1 MKSLTQILWGTAAA
15 ILTGC
20 MAPGSIGSPQ
30 GASCRAGEYIVTLI
44 SAQEPHRIE
53 ISGRGTKGNG
63 YRISLLL
70 ISVKDGSR
78 RVVPVGRNIELPSL
92 SYGGR
97 ILGDDP
103 ARGMVWFQVHEDMA
117 YDYRHH
123 RLLHEREL
131 PRGGGP
137 PNPAR
142 LSDPSSADKYLEPG
156 GPELRA
162 KYHKASYIRGSA
174 PGLYTYFTKPGLY
187 GTVVIA
193 STNWTL
199 ETGLYKLDQ
208 ILPSPAQLAVI
219 GTYPPIPDK
228 LSEPFLLIIDSRTG
242 QLSAKHSMWV
252 P

>member
-1 MKSLTQILWGTAAA
+1 
-15 ILTGC
+15 
-20 MAPGSIGSPQ
+20 MAPATIGSPQ
-30 GASCRAGEYIVTLI
+30 GASYRAGDYIVTLI
-44 SAQEPHRIE
+44 SAQEPHMID

-78 RVVPVGRNIELPSL
+78 RVVPVGRNIELPSV
-92 SYGGR
+92 SFGGR

-131 PRGGGP
+131 PGGGGP
-137 PNPAR
+137 PNPAG
-142 LSDPSSADKYLEPG
+142 LSDPSSVDRYLEAA
-156 GPELRA
+156 GPELRNA
-162 KYHKASYIRGSA
+162 AHHKASYIRGSA

-193 STNWTL
+193 SASPAWTL

-208 ILPSPAQLAVI
+208 VLPTPDSLAVI
-219 GTYPPIPDK
+219 GTYPPVPDK
-228 LSEPFLLIIDSRTG
+228 LSEPSILLIDPATG
-242 QLSAKHSMWV
+242 RFTTHSLWV
-252 P
+252 R

>member
-1 MKSLTQILWGTAAA
+1 MKSLTQLLWGTAAA
-15 ILTGC
+15 MLTGC
-20 MAPGSIGSPQ
+20 MAPGTIGSPQ
-30 GASCRAGEYIVTLI
+30 GASVRAGDYIVTLI
-44 SAQEPHRIE
+44 SAQEPHMIE

-92 SYGGR
+92 SIGGR

-117 YDYRHH
+117 YDYRNH
-123 RLLHEREL
+123 RLFHEREL

-142 LSDPSSADKYLEPG
+142 LSDPSSVAKYLDDA

-162 KYHKASYIRGSA
+162 KYTRASYIRGSA
-174 PGLYTYFTKPGLY
+174 PGLYTYLTKPGLY

-199 ETGLYKLDQ
+199 ETGLYRLDQ
-208 ILPSPAQLAVI
+208 ILPDPEHLAVI
-219 GTYPPIPDK
+219 GTKPPIPDK
-228 LSEPFLLIIDSRTG
+228 LSEPFLMLIDTRTG
-242 QLSAKHSMWV
+242 QASTHSLWV
-252 P
+252 Q

>member
-1 MKSLTQILWGTAAA
+1 
-15 ILTGC
+15 
-20 MAPGSIGSPQ
+20 MAPGSVGSPQ
-30 GASCRAGEYIVTLI
+30 GASYRAGDYIVTLI
-44 SAQEPHRIE
+44 SAQEPHMID

-78 RVVPVGRNIELPSL
+78 RVVPVGRNIELPSV
-92 SYGGR
+92 SFGGR

-103 ARGMVWFQVHEDMA
+103 ARGMIWFQVHEDMA

-123 RLLHEREL
+123 RLFREREL

-142 LSDPSSADKYLEPG
+142 LSDPSSVDKYLEAA
-156 GPELRA
+156 GPELRDG
-162 KYHKASYIRGSA
+162 KHYKASYIRGGA

-187 GTVVIA
+187 GTVVIG
-193 STNWTL
+193 STSPAWTL

-208 ILPSPAQLAVI
+208 ILPGSDVLAVA
-219 GTYPPIPDK
+219 GTKPPIPDK
-228 LSEPFLLIIDSRTG
+228 LSEPLLMLIDIKTG
-242 QLSAKHSMWV
+242 QASTHSLWV
-252 P
+252 Q

>member
-1 MKSLTQILWGTAAA
+1 MKALKQLLWGTTAAA
-15 ILTGC
+15 MLTGC
-20 MAPGSIGSPQ
+20 MAPGTVGSPQ
-30 GASCRAGEYIVTLI
+30 GASVRAGDYIVTLI
-44 SAQEPHRIE
+44 SAQEPHMID

-70 ISVKDGSR
+70 ISVRDGSR
-78 RVVPVGRNIELPSL
+78 RVVPVGRNIELPSI
-92 SYGGR
+92 GGR

-103 ARGMVWFQVHEDMA
+103 AQGMVWFQVHENMA
-117 YDYRHH
+117 YDYRNH

-142 LSDPSSADKYLEPG
+142 LSDPSSVDKYLDPAG
-156 GPELRA
+156 SELRA
-162 KYHKASYIRGSA
+162 KYPKASYIRGSA
-174 PGLYTYFTKPGLY
+174 PGLYTYLTKPGLY

-208 ILPSPAQLAVI
+208 ILPTPAQLAVI

-228 LSEPFLLIIDSRTG
+228 LPEPFLLIIDTRTG
-242 QLSAKHSMWV
+242 QISAKHSLWV